1 MKQYFVTGIGT
12 DIGKTV
18 VSAVLCRKLNAAY
31 YKPIQAG
38 NLENL
43 ESDFIKNLVPGI
55 TIFETKY
62 KLNNPLSPHLAAKLD
77 NVRIDIE
84 NITLPNFKESLIV
97 EGAGG
102 ILVPLNDE
110 YTILDLIKKLKLP
123 VIVIVKHYLGS
134 INHSLLTCEVLKQSG
149 VEIAGIIFNGE
160 SNEESEKIILKRT
173 QIPCIGRIPELEK
186 LNQEAIEE
194 ASKQLKI

>member
-1 MKQYFVTGIGT
+1 MKQYFVTGIST

-18 VSAVLCRKLNAAY
+18 VSAVLCRRLNAAY

-84 NITLPNFKESLIV
+84 SITLPNFKESLIV

-173 QIPCIGRIPELEK
+173 QIPCIGRVPELEK

>member
-1 MKQYFVTGIGT
+1 MKQYFVTGIST

-18 VSAVLCRKLNAAY
+18 VSAVLCRRLNAAY

-173 QIPCIGRIPELEK
+173 QIPCIGRVPELEK

>member
-18 VSAVLCRKLNAAY
+18 VSAVLCRRLNAAY

-173 QIPCIGRIPELEK
+173 QIPCIGRVPELEK

>member
-18 VSAVLCRKLNAAY
+18 VSAVLCRRLNAAY

-84 NITLPNFKESLIV
+84 NITLPNFKECLIV

-173 QIPCIGRIPELEK
+173 QIPCIGRVPELEK

>member
-18 VSAVLCRKLNAAY
+18 VSAVLCRRLNAAY

-173 QIPCIGRIPELEK
+173 QIPCLGRIPELEK

>member
-18 VSAVLCRKLNAAY
+18 VSAVLCRKFNAAY

-173 QIPCIGRIPELEK
+173 QIPCIGRVPELEK

>member
-18 VSAVLCRKLNAAY
+18 VSAVLCRRLNAAY

-123 VIVIVKHYLGS
+123 VIVIVKHYIGS

>member
-18 VSAVLCRKLNAAY
+18 VSAVLCRRLNAAY

-110 YTILDLIKKLKLP
+110 FTILDLIKKLKLP

>member
-18 VSAVLCRKLNAAY
+18 VSAVLCRRLNAAY

>member
-1 MKQYFVTGIGT
+1 MKQYFVTGIST

-18 VSAVLCRKLNAAY
+18 VSAVLCRRLNAAY

>member
-1 MKQYFVTGIGT
+1 MKQYFVTGIST

-18 VSAVLCRKLNAAY
+18 ASAVLCRRLNAAY